1 MFIYDDDNETAVNTD
16 RIRALY
22 IERIG
27 HGQAITKADHD
38 RMDSFRLKAF
48 MGGRVSVIITEV
60 TGLENRPK
68 LVDRM
73 HQITDCMQ

>member
-22 IERIG
+22 IDRIE
-27 HGQAITKADHD
+27 HGKAITKQEHEQ
-38 RMDSFRLKAF
+38 MDTFQLKAYL
-48 MGGRVSVIITEV
+48 GSRCVVVLNEV

-68 LVDRM
+68 LIDRM